1 MKEYK
6 QWEDYKQAILEGL
19 DEKQARSIGLLIENI
34 HRENIGQLEE
44 SGHANKI
51 LVESTAPGSTVT
63 SNISRY
69 DMMFAPLV
77 RRVMPALLAMNLVG
91 VQPMP
96 GPQGIVRTIRHRYS
110 QTTLDTAGG
119 TAVVTADD
127 EASGVNV
134 YDKYSLLA
142 LGDDYDAV
150 DALDPFAQ
158 TVHLEGNRG
167 KSMDI
172 EVVTDRVQPQSRK
185 LSAAWSLE
193 TDDDLQALDGLDTET
208 ELNNTLSDQIQ
219 RDIDRELLSDL
230 ESLAGTVESFDFVN
244 VDGRYAGEKLASLMI
259 AMDNLSAQIAMKTK
273 LTGATWAVVSQKMF
287 TAMKN
292 AANSSFVPAN
302 DGDIRLASTLFVGT
316 WGRVAVY
323 VDPYATTDTVML
335 GRKGS
340 SELDAGY
347 WYLPYIPLQ
356 SSGAVR
362 NPETGDH
369 RIMLRTRYATY
380 SATDA
385 TNTLAD
391 SPDHYARMA
400 VANLALGFKN

>member
-1 MKEYK
+1 MEQKFEN
-6 QWEDYKQAILEGL
+6 WEDYKGQILDGL
-19 DEKQARSIGLLIENI
+19 DEKTSRMVGRLVENVHEDNVQTIGDPA
-34 HRENIGQLEE
+34 
-44 SGHANKI
+44 HANRI

-69 DMMFAPLV
+69 DMIFAPLV
-77 RRVMPALLAMNLVG
+77 RRVMPSLLAMNLVG
-91 VQPMP
+91 VQPLP
-96 GPQGIVRTIRHRYS
+96 GPRGIVRTIRHRYS
-110 QTTLDTAGG
+110 QTTAAGGPTAG
-119 TAVVTADD
+119 D

-134 YDKYSLLA
+134 FDKYSLLA

-150 DALDPFAQ
+150 DLLDPFAQ

-167 KSMDI
+167 KPMDL
-172 EVVTDRVQPQSRK
+172 EVVTDSVEPKSRK

-208 ELNNTLSDQIQ
+208 ELNNSLSDQIM
-219 RDIDRELLSDL
+219 RDIDRELITDL
-230 ESLAGTVESFDFVN
+230 TALAGTVQAFDFTN
-244 VDGRYAGEKLASLMI
+244 VDGRYAGEKLAGLMI
-259 AMDNLSAQIAMKTK
+259 AFDNLSAQIAMKTK
-273 LTGATWAVVSQKMF
+273 LTGATWMVISQSLF

-292 AANSSFVPAN
+292 ASNSSFIPAN
-302 DGDIRLASTLFVGT
+302 DGDIRLSSSLFVGT

-323 VDPYATTDTVML
+323 VDPYASGDTVLM

-340 SELDAGY
+340 SELDAGF

-380 SATDA
+380 KATD
-385 TNTLAD
+385 TDKTLGD
-391 SPDHYARMA
+391 SPDHYARLT
-400 VANLALGFKN
+400 VSNLQLGFKN